1 MVIINIYFLLFM
13 QHAVTLG
20 NSTVFQKDLAFPFL
34 MAVVSWPQL
43 SAKLSPSLSLTG
55 PPPAGEGTAQEEQR
69 WLPGPFPGGHPYN
82 PSQQNLPVY
91 TQCNGSETN

>member
-13 QHAVTLG
+13 QHAVTLD

-43 SAKLSPSLSLTG
+43 SAKLSRSLSLTG
-55 PPPAGEGTAQEEQR
+55 PPPAQEEQPR
-69 WLPGPFPGGHPYN
+69 LPGPFPGGQPYN
-82 PSQQNLPVY
+82 PPQQKLPVY
-91 TQCNGSETN
+91 TQRNGSETN